1 MVEIKRKVTL
11 RTKTPQPEEKPEDEV
26 TPKVKQPEPQPEPT
40 PVPPPSTPSD
50 ETVGSKG
57 GGNGKK
63 WLVAAVL
70 VALLGGGYYLYSSQ
84 GNESGNTAVAAATDS
99 TGVRKDTTQTAQADS
114 ATKAETDTDGLNVTG
129 KAGSKNASE
138 NNSDGEVPVSSDN
151 TPDVNTA
158 ANAATDK
165 QVASAGNHGT
175 SATTEPTMT
184 EPASSVQETANDVI
198 KGTYGNGVTRK
209 HKLGSRYAEVQ
220 KRVNEMY
227 RKGEVH

>member
-26 TPKVKQPEPQPEPT
+26 TPKVKQPEPAPA
-40 PVPPPSTPSD
+40 PPPPTPSD
-50 ETVGSKG
+50 ET
-57 GGNGKK
+57 
-63 WLVAAVL
+63 
-70 VALLGGGYYLYSSQ
+70 ALLGGGYYLYSSQ
-84 GNESGNTAVAAATDS
+84 GNESGNTAVAAAADS

-151 TPDVNTA
+151 APDVNTA

-184 EPASSVQETANDVI
+184 EPAGSVQETANDVI

>member
-40 PVPPPSTPSD
+40 PVSPPSTPSD

-84 GNESGNTAVAAATDS
+84 GNESGNTAVAAAADS

-114 ATKAETDTDGLNVTG
+114 AAKAETDTDGLNVTG

-138 NNSDGEVPVSSDN
+138 NNSDGEVPVSPDN

-165 QVASAGNHGT
+165 QAASAGNHGT
-175 SATTEPTMT
+175 SATTEP
-184 EPASSVQETANDVI
+184 AGSVQETANDVI

>member
-11 RTKTPQPEEKPEDEV
+11 RTKTPQPEEKPEDGII
-26 TPKVKQPEPQPEPT
+26 PKVKQPEPT
-40 PVPPPSTPSD
+40 PVSPPPTPSD

-84 GNESGNTAVAAATDS
+84 GNESGNTAVAVATDS

-114 ATKAETDTDGLNVTG
+114 AAKAETDTGGLNVTG

-151 TPDVNTA
+151 VPDVNTA

-165 QVASAGNHGT
+165 QAASAGNHGT

-184 EPASSVQETANDVI
+184 EPAEIGRAHV
-198 KGTYGNGVTRK
+198 
-209 HKLGSRYAEVQ
+209 
-220 KRVNEMY
+220 
-227 RKGEVH
+227 